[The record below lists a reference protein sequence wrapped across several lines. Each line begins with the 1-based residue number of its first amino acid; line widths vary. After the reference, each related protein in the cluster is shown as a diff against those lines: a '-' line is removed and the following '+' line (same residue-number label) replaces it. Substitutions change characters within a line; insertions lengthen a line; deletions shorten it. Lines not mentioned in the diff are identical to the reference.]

1 MLNRTFRSSTPLVLG
16 ALCGLL
22 GERTGIVNIGI
33 EGQLLMSAF
42 TGFYTAAATGSIWVG
57 VLAGVVSGAVLGLFL
72 ALCAVTWKIDQ
83 IIAGTVINIFVAG
96 ITSFLYTQG
105 KQSPGGLDQI
115 EIPLL
120 SKIPLIGDVLFTNT
134 PIAYMAIVLVF
145 VLHFALFHTRWGLR
159 SRSVG
164 EHPSAAD
171 TVGISVGR
179 QRYLNVTLAGG
190 LAGLGGAF
198 LSLEAV
204 GTFERGMSA
213 QRGFTAL
220 AIMIFGRWKPILAW
234 SGALFFAFTTRAGR
248 PAAVRPG
255 HRRPAAVHQHPA
267 LRPRDPRAGAVRRP
281 GAPARR
287 GRSAVREGV
296 TRCDRDA
303 DARRWCWRP
312 ATSPSASRRWSPTT
326 TSASS
331 CAAARSSGCS
341 GENGAGKSTLVKM
354 LFGLY
359 RPDEGEILD
368 QGRAGRT
375 CATRATPSSAASAW
389 STSTSSSCRCSRWPR
404 TSCSAPRPHT
414 RPVPRRRRGAAADP
428 RARPSST
435 ASPSTRRALVEDLP
449 VGTQQRVEILKALY
463 RQADILILDEPTAV
477 LTPDRDRRAAEGDAR
492 PADAGRGDHL
502 HHPQAPRGDGGVRHD
517 HRAARRARSSAP
529 PHRRRPTGPGWP
541 T

>member
-1 MLNRTFRSSTPLVLG
+1 MAIPVAVVLVLAYAFYYGNSETKTAAVLNRTFRSSTPLVLG

-57 VLAGVVSGAVLGLFL
+57 VLAGVVSGALLGLFL
-72 ALCAVTWKIDQ
+72 ALCAVTWKVDQ

-134 PIAYMAIVLVF
+134 PIAYMAIILVF
-145 VLHFALFHTRWGLR
+145 VLHFALFRTRWGLR

-164 EHPSAAD
+164 EHPSASD

-179 QRYLNVTLAGG
+179 QRFLNTALAGG

-234 SGALFFAFTTRAGR
+234 YGALFFAFTSAMAAQLQFDQVIDVPPQFINILPYVLVIVVLALFAGKVR
-248 PAAVRPG
+248 PPAA
-255 HRRPAAVHQHPA
+255 
-267 LRPRDPRAGAVRRP
+267 AGQP
-281 GAPARR
+281 Y
-287 GRSAVREGV
+287 EK
-296 TRCDRDA
+296 
-303 DARRWCWRP
+303 
-312 ATSPSASRRWSPTT
+312 
-326 TSASS
+326 
-331 CAAARSSGCS
+331 
-341 GENGAGKSTLVKM
+341 E
-354 LFGLY
+354 
-359 RPDEGEILD
+359 
-368 QGRAGRT
+368 
-375 CATRATPSSAASAW
+375 
-389 STSTSSSCRCSRWPR
+389 
-404 TSCSAPRPHT
+404 
-414 RPVPRRRRGAAADP
+414 
-428 RARPSST
+428 
-435 ASPSTRRALVEDLP
+435 
-449 VGTQQRVEILKALY
+449 
-463 RQADILILDEPTAV
+463 
-477 LTPDRDRRAAEGDAR
+477 
-492 PADAGRGDHL
+492 
-502 HHPQAPRGDGGVRHD
+502 
-517 HRAARRARSSAP
+517 
-529 PHRRRPTGPGWP
+529 
-541 T
+541 